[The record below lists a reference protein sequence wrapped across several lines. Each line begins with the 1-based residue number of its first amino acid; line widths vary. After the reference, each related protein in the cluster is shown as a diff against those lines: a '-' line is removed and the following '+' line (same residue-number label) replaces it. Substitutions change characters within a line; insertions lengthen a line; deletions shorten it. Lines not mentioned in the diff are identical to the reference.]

1 MLAAS
6 AAIATI
12 GADDA
17 PRFSNSLE
25 AALETSWRQ
34 FVCSGRTAMALSFSC
49 QAAVSVL
56 AILPNSCFSF
66 ASSGRK
72 PKRTVERSATV
83 LLRSRL
89 KQGDDLSVRQRT
101 ACLTAF
107 PKAVRSQGSCWRRG
121 FPAQIFQQTVACS
134 SIKMSLQ
141 KNGIGAGNPA
151 PPREP
156 RSSIEAIH
164 RFVIGTFENAQT
176 NYVRNNTARIAFD
189 CIVIFSMATGA
200 NAPLG

>member
-6 AAIATI
+6 AAIAAI
-12 GADDA
+12 GAGDA

-34 FVCSGRTAMALSFSC
+34 FVCSGRTAMALSFSY

-56 AILPNSCFSF
+56 AILPNSCSSF
-66 ASSGRK
+66 ASSGQK

-83 LLRSRL
+83 LLRSLL

-101 ACLTAF
+101 ACSNYN
-107 PKAVRSQGSCWRRG
+107 AVRSQVSCGRRE

-134 SIKMSLQ
+134 SIKHVSS
-141 KNGIGAGNPA
+141 KERHRC
-151 PPREP
+151 REP
-156 RSSIEAIH
+156 GVTAGTEAL
-164 RFVIGTFENAQT
+164 R
-176 NYVRNNTARIAFD
+176 
-189 CIVIFSMATGA
+189 
-200 NAPLG
+200 